1 MDLYSPFNQANPLF
15 KGSPLSQGFF
25 IILFIIATDGWKVI
39 CVCRRESWAARLR
52 CIVPDILYGNG
63 SRYAENDLVLRH
75 GKGVS
80 GKTLSVL
87 VFHYVAPEKSCGSS
101 LFHCFRPKAF
111 QHSCAIKQCAI
122 HFAWGWDCTTIFY
135 VQYEGKHDQVIEKP
149 PPLFALQCVGVEL
162 NGPQTISISC
172 CSPLRNRFFHVF
184 FQSPMSPRF
193 LPLQSLNLGRKV
205 QECVGW

>member
-1 MDLYSPFNQANPLF
+1 MTRQGPPELPGHSTVPSLLMEILENQQCQDGSVDLYSPFNQANPLF
-15 KGSPLSQGFF
+15 KGSPVSQGFL
-25 IILFIIATDGWKVI
+25 IIIFIIAMDGWKMI

-52 CIVPDILYGNG
+52 CIVPDIQYGNG

-111 QHSCAIKQCAI
+111 QHSWALNS
-122 HFAWGWDCTTIFY
+122 
-135 VQYEGKHDQVIEKP
+135 VQSILHGDRTARPYFMYNMKESMTKSLKNL
-149 PPLFALQCVGVEL
+149 PPLYYLH
-162 NGPQTISISC
+162 
-172 CSPLRNRFFHVF
+172 CSVWVWSSMGYRLYLYHVAH
-184 FQSPMSPRF
+184 
-193 LPLQSLNLGRKV
+193 L
-205 QECVGW
+205 

>member
-1 MDLYSPFNQANPLF
+1 MY
-15 KGSPLSQGFF
+15 
-25 IILFIIATDGWKVI
+25 
-39 CVCRRESWAARLR
+39 C
-52 CIVPDILYGNG
+52 

-75 GKGVS
+75 GKCVS
-80 GKTLSVL
+80 GKTQSVL
-87 VFHYVAPEKSCGSS
+87 VFFQYGVPEKSCGSS

-111 QHSCAIKQCAI
+111 QHSCAINS
-122 HFAWGWDCTTIFY
+122 
-135 VQYEGKHDQVIEKP
+135 VQSILHGDGTARPYFMYNMKESMTKSLKNL

-172 CSPLRNRFFHVF
+172 RSPLRNRFFHVF